1 MQDYEVHE
9 GDSDHV
15 PNEPTAVKSIFTELR
30 DAAHLLATSKETQT
44 PAAPAGPED
53 AMMLRAVESSASNA
67 PDAPTASAEPAAVP
81 EEESAGPAPEDGT
94 PTADVGSPKRGH
106 RVPAPLLDRSPKKP
120 TDPFY
125 DATAAAGPKA
135 WETYVT
141 ADDADDSNEGEELR
155 NLPRALQQA
164 LMLCCRKLSGFV
176 KSNLTNPKNA

>member
-30 DAAHLLATSKETQT
+30 DAAHLLATSKETQ
-44 PAAPAGPED
+44 APAGPED
-53 AMMLRAVESSASNA
+53 AMMLRAVEGSAS
-67 PDAPTASAEPAAVP
+67 DAPTASAEPVAVP
-81 EEESAGPAPEDGT
+81 EEESAGPAPEEAT

-155 NLPRALQQA
+155 NLPRTLQQA
-164 LMLCCRKLSGFV
+164 LMLCYRKLSGFV
-176 KSNLTNPKNA
+176 K